1 MLICNFNLLP
11 LCLPFSLYILFN
23 PSNSPVVLLM
33 ANFFKKFFLPFFFMT
48 HFFVLVTYSLI
59 MLSVYTSA
67 LCCYIVLCN
76 NSLSVLLPFHL
87 LLNHFHCLYLL
98 LYSLFKYS
106 ISTLYLTTRLNNF
119 RFFACQIS
127 LLIILSSVSISVHVL
142 LTQTL
147 SFCIIFL
154 SYTTFYDFFLSLF
167 LSCQIPFLIIHFLYY
182 FLCIYILFL
191 IIHSFMYLY
200 IIIYAF

>member
-76 NSLSVLLPFHL
+76 NSLFLFSFPFTYSL
-87 LLNHFHCLYLL
+87 IIFSLYLL

-119 RFFACQIS
+119 HFFVCQIS
-127 LLIILSSVSISVHVL
+127 LLIILSSVSISIHVL

-167 LSCQIPFLIIHFLYY
+167 LSCQIPFFIIRTFFITSCAY
-182 FLCIYILFL
+182 IY
-191 IIHSFMYLY
+191 SF
-200 IIIYAF
+200 